1 MNSKALTTRIIA
13 LGGWAMLAS
22 LGLLGIAAAAA
33 QVSQQ
38 IEPATIA
45 LGQAAQL
52 TVTASGD
59 SAQVT
64 APMVAGLEFVA
75 VGQAQR
81 IESINGV
88 TRSTNSVTYQVTAQ
102 QPGIYTIPGTTNGS
116 EPLVLTV
123 TPGGSGNPSAPH
135 AGGASPPAG
144 GATRLNTDGSAF
156 VRLRLATHDLYV
168 GETVPIDIQVGVLN
182 GIVASLNGLPTLNGD
197 AFTLNKLS
205 TEPQRSAEIIDGK
218 PFTVFTWRSA
228 LAAVKPGALS
238 LTMSTPLTVRI
249 RTARPEGAF
258 GNAAL
263 DDLFDDPAFQNFF
276 GGVTEREVTV
286 QSQPASFTV
295 MPLPVDG
302 RPADFSGAVGHFA
315 ISSALSESAATL
327 GDPLTL
333 SLRVSGTGNFDRVN
347 SAMLHDVPDWKT
359 YAPTAAFKADD
370 DIGYRGEKTFQQPLI
385 ATRSGPQAIPELSFS
400 WFDPTTKRYETAHT
414 SALSASIA
422 PAPAGSRPDVASTAS
437 PVQST
442 PSAQSTA
449 AGTDAGTGL
458 RADHVDDGQGVQSLV
473 PDYYRP
479 AYVAAPS
486 ALLVAFLGAWVWV
499 RRREQTAAT
508 GNLPGP
514 LKLEPYLKLMDE
526 AGAANDA
533 ELFFKVARAA
543 LQLAFAPQWH
553 MKPGSITEQDIEQR
567 LGADHDVSRLFKL
580 ADATAYSGT
589 RLNSVD
595 FARWKSLVRRQLNIE
610 ALS

>member
-1 MNSKALTTRIIA
+1 MKSNALTTRIIA
-13 LGGWAMLAS
+13 LVGWAVFAT

-33 QVSQQ
+33 QVSQR

-45 LGQAAQL
+45 IGDAAQL
-52 TVTASGD
+52 TVTSSGD

-75 VGQAQR
+75 VGQSQR

-88 TRSTNSVTYQVTAQ
+88 THATNSVTYQVTAQ
-102 QPGIYTIPGTTNGS
+102 QPGIYTIPGTAGS

-123 TPGGSGNPSAPH
+123 TPSGSGNPSAGRSG
-135 AGGASPPAG
+135 AASPPTA

-168 GETVPIDIQVGVLN
+168 GETVPIDIQVGVRD
-182 GIVASLNGLPTLNGD
+182 GMVASLNGLPTLNGD

-238 LTMSTPLTVRI
+238 LTMSTPLTVRV
-249 RTARPEGAF
+249 RTARPEGTF

-302 RPADFSGAVGHFA
+302 RPADFSGAVGHFS
-315 ISSALSESAATL
+315 ISSALSQNAASL

-347 SAMLHDVPDWKT
+347 STMLHDVPNWKT
-359 YAPTAAFKADD
+359 YAPTVAFKPAD
-370 DIGYRGEKTFQQPLI
+370 DIGYRGEKTFQQPVI
-385 ATRSGPQAIPELSFS
+385 ALRSGPQAVPELSFS

-414 SALSASIA
+414 SPLSASIA
-422 PAPAGSRPDVASTAS
+422 PAPPGSGSDVASNPP

-442 PSAQSTA
+442 PPAQSTGA
-449 AGTDAGTGL
+449 ANVAASGL
-458 RADHVDDGQGVQSLV
+458 RADHVDDGHGLESLV

-486 ALLVAFLGAWVWV
+486 ALLVAFFGAWVWV
-499 RRREQTAAT
+499 RRREHSAANGDSQTP
-508 GNLPGP
+508 LP
-514 LKLEPYLKLMDE
+514 LEPYLKLMDE

-533 ELFFKVARAA
+533 KLFFKAARGA
-543 LQLAFAPQWH
+543 LQTAFASRWH
-553 MKPGSITEQDIEQR
+553 MKPGSISDQDIEQR
-567 LGADHDVSRLFKL
+567 LGADHEVSRLFKL

-589 RLNSVD
+589 RLNGVD
-595 FARWKSLVRRQLNIE
+595 FARWRSLVRRQLNIE
-610 ALS
+610 ELS